1 MSRLISS
8 SKLSAKEQREAG
20 NPFYVIRRCTSRT
33 EPFHSR
39 FLASL
44 ISQSPDLLASI
55 LKECNW
61 NPVPPEKYQCA
72 EEYDFNRS
80 GNQIDILIGWPNL
93 VKPEHLLGIEV
104 KTSDHSTS
112 SGQLQKYWDLMEDG
126 FGNEPNR
133 HLLYLVPYTEDC
145 VKAVCSESKFIPHA
159 VIEYKSFTSEQPKGS
174 ERCTIMGWKSMCELE
189 MNAIDALEQD
199 LAVSVRQ
206 QVNYLRDKVFSDDEI
221 LRKSQ
226 NRGLDAFFKPGSDIT
241 NRLKRFI
248 AKKQIPHKGS
258 DKKLTF
264 SLDDPRYHGTL
275 IEIIE
280 MMGREIDGSGN
291 VEPSAESKSVVDKF
305 LNGPNS
311 KFFQS
316 LFNFVDNNEY
326 LYLEG
331 KSNLGLRSTHPNHK
345 SSGVSI
351 CTLYPN
357 KVEIVLLR

>member
-1 MSRLISS
+1 MSRLIS
-8 SKLSAKEQREAG
+8 KQQVLVIDFCQAG

-44 ISQSPDLLASI
+44 ISQSPDLLAST

-61 NPVPPEKYQCA
+61 NPVSPEKYQCA

-80 GNQIDILIGWPNL
+80 GNQIDVLIGWPNL

-112 SGQLQKYWDLMEDG
+112 SGQLQKYWDLMEDQ
-126 FGNEPNR
+126 FGSTPDR

-159 VIEYKSFTSEQPKGS
+159 VVEYKSFTNEEPEGS
-174 ERCTIMGWKSMCELE
+174 ERCTIMGWKRMCELE
-189 MNAIDALEQD
+189 MNAIDSFEQD
-199 LAVSVRQ
+199 LAVTLKQ
-206 QVNYLRDKVFSDDEI
+206 QVEYLRDRVCSDDEI
-221 LRKSQ
+221 RRKSQ
-226 NRGLDAFFKPGSDIT
+226 NRGLDEFFKPGSDIT
-241 NRLKRFI
+241 NKLKRFI
-248 AKKQIPHKGS
+248 AEKQIPHKGN

-264 SLDDPRYHGTL
+264 SLDDPKFYKDL
-275 IEIIE
+275 IEALKLLICNIVKDE
-280 MMGREIDGSGN
+280 GSKPEDRSKAVRESFLNQSSKLFYEKLFDI
-291 VEPSAESKSVVDKF
+291 VSKSHH
-305 LNGPNS
+305 
-311 KFFQS
+311 
-316 LFNFVDNNEY
+316 

-331 KSNLGLRSTHPNHK
+331 RSNLGLRSTHPNHK